1 MNSPPPAAAST
12 AGLCV
17 ARSATGLVVRR
28 DGTGVAAATADF
40 VAGRSGTVRV
50 DGVGVSTGAES
61 GADGG
66 GTGGGAFAC
75 AAAAE
80 TVLGASSIRAG
91 LLAAALVR

>member
-12 AGLCV
+12 TGLCV
-17 ARSATGLVVRR
+17 ARSATGLVARR
-28 DGTGVAAATADF
+28 DGTGVAATADF

-50 DGVGVSTGAES
+50 DGIGVSTGAES